1 MTWLS
6 NPTALQERWLWLG
19 GSVVLAILAAGV
31 NWLLHS
37 PPGKLVVWQ
46 QRWQRWPGRP
56 WVQEL
61 VRLVYYLGLPASA
74 LLWRGALTERGLGLQ
89 PFPWSPTIISAAH
102 TVINWTDW
110 VRDLGWTGGIALA
123 AALIVFLSQRQVI
136 RLRHTSPARH
146 RDIGVAFRAA
156 TYQESHWAFYRAPF
170 VLLWGTALGSWA
182 GILPLLVEN
191 ILNPLFW
198 EELSSAKRG
207 YNLWLNGILF
217 IASTLIYLQTQ
228 NIWCALLADIALRW
242 LWGYKST
249 APE

>member
-6 NPTALQERWLWLG
+6 NPTALQERWFWLG
-19 GSVVLAILAAGV
+19 GSVALAVLAAWVKWFI
-31 NWLLHS
+31 N
-37 PPGKLVVWQ
+37 PPTGERGTWQ

-56 WVQEL
+56 WVTEITKL
-61 VRLVYYLGLPASA
+61 LYYLGLPASA

-89 PFPWSPTIISAAH
+89 PAPWSPTILAAAH
-102 TVINWTDW
+102 TVTNWTDW
-110 VRDLGWTGGIALA
+110 MRDLGWTSSIALG
-123 AALIVFLSQRQVI
+123 AALIVLLSQRQI
-136 RLRHTSPARH
+136 TRLRHTSPAHH

-156 TYQESHWAFYRAPF
+156 AYQESHWAFYRAPF
-170 VLLWGTALGSWA
+170 VLLWGTEIGSWA

-191 ILNPLFW
+191 ILNPQLW

-207 YNLWLNGILF
+207 YNLWLNGTLL

-242 LWGYKST
+242 LWGYQST